1 MPKINGY
8 KTKVIIQMIREKELP
23 GTKTRIKLEFQKVK
37 PIRPE
42 SWLNLPKQFR
52 KKSDGLSKSFKLR
65 IWVDVKDIDTKEKL
79 AFVTRKYVGFG
90 EKINILGWSKLRKNR
105 FYNPRFKCYLKRN
118 KECKFEKKCKLKS
131 IHKKGWSCL
140 ANRKYNPNWVKRAT
154 VRIMPGDFL
163 SEKDYIFKFD
173 KRSLKMHY
181 YWFWKE

>member
-1 MPKINGY
+1 LPKINGY

-90 EKINILGWSKLRKNR
+90 EKINILGWSKLGRIDSTTQDLNAILNGIKNV
-105 FYNPRFKCYLKRN
+105 NLKKN
-118 KECKFEKKCKLKS
+118 VSLNQYIKKVGAVLP
-131 IHKKGWSCL
+131 IENITQIG
-140 ANRKYNPNWVKRAT
+140 
-154 VRIMPGDFL
+154 
-163 SEKDYIFKFD
+163 
-173 KRSLKMHY
+173 
-181 YWFWKE
+181 